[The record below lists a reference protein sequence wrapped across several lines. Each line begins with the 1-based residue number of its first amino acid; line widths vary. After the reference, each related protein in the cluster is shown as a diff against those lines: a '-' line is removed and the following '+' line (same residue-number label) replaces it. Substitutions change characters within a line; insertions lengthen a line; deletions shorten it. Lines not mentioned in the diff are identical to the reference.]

1 MNRTIPFCLLI
12 MAILVSTFC
21 TKREDKQKMLL
32 KCDCAGYLAPS
43 DTVACSGTLCQSDT
57 CQNYFAIWKDLL
69 LSRNQ
74 MSPDY
79 FDNHITPCSTSI
91 DRWNDGISFRIY
103 YKVKIE
109 WAEILM
115 GDQFIIW
122 LSSSTSGLYPSL
134 PLPRDTLLTKE
145 QINTA
150 FSLMAF
156 SSGMNVISSINV
168 LRYHSFTE
176 AMNAVARGS
185 GVDTLCTGDLYYDPP
200 HLDPAPSG
208 QPYLRANGILNW
220 NENKCIT
227 GLLNLYTGEVK
238 TIFDQCVI
246 YFCVTKGTLVT
257 KNNTSTQPIE
267 KIKTGDTI
275 LSVNTNS
282 MKIEKDLVVKIDS
295 VTHKDIIEIKFS
307 DNKKL
312 SSTCDHPFYVKG
324 KGWCSYKPPET
335 SQKYGLKAK
344 QLKIGDTCLE
354 YHENTLI
361 EVQINSISENT
372 REVKTYNISRLKN
385 NKNYF
390 ANGILVST
398 EEN

>member
-1 MNRTIPFCLLI
+1 
-12 MAILVSTFC
+12 
-21 TKREDKQKMLL
+21 
-32 KCDCAGYLAPS
+32 
-43 DTVACSGTLCQSDT
+43 
-57 CQNYFAIWKDLL
+57 
-69 LSRNQ
+69 
-74 MSPDY
+74 
-79 FDNHITPCSTSI
+79 
-91 DRWNDGISFRIY
+91 
-103 YKVKIE
+103 
-109 WAEILM
+109 
-115 GDQFIIW
+115 
-122 LSSSTSGLYPSL
+122 
-134 PLPRDTLLTKE
+134 
-145 QINTA
+145 
-150 FSLMAF
+150 
-156 SSGMNVISSINV
+156 MNVISSINE

-176 AMNAVARGS
+176 AMNAVIRGS
-185 GVDTLCTGDLYYDPP
+185 GVDTLCTGELYYDPP

-246 YFCVTKGTLVT
+246 YFCVTKGTLIT
-257 KNNTSTQPIE
+257 KNNTSTLPIE

-282 MKIEKDLVVKIDS
+282 MKIEKDLVQKIDS

-335 SQKYGLKAK
+335 SQKYGFKTK
-344 QLKIGDTCLE
+344 QLKVGDTCLE
-354 YHENTLI
+354 YHENTLK

-372 REVKTYNISRLKN
+372 GEVKTYNISRLKK